1 MISRLDITDVLR
13 NHVHTMSSVR
23 TGKILWG
30 DILLFYALPLAIGI
44 AVSKFFPAKTLIAAK
59 GDLLT
64 AVSIIGGFLF
74 ALFAYI
80 VTVLDKLQSINS
92 TSPVKNRFARE
103 IHTNIAYTILI
114 SLLSIVLLV
123 CTGFLKVTPEGWEVW
138 GKQVFFVALYAVLLH
153 FLFSLVMVIRRVY
166 IVVDSTINP

>member
-1 MISRLDITDVLR
+1 MISRLDITDVIR

-30 DILLFYALPLAIGI
+30 DILLFYVIPTAIGVT
-44 AVSKFFPAKTLIAAK
+44 VSKHFPVTMLIGAK

-80 VTVLDKLQSINS
+80 VTVLDKLQAMNS

-123 CTGFLKVTPEGWEVW
+123 CAGFLKEKPEGWEVM
-138 GKQVFFVALYAVLLH
+138 GKQFFFASLYAVLIH

-166 IVVDSTINP
+166 IVVDSTIK